1 MKKAVLNTLILV
13 CICGVMALLLAVTN
27 LITAPIIEAN
37 QQAAANE
44 ALLVVMPDGEFDA
57 DAQIDLKDKGL
68 PEYVTA
74 AYQEKNGGYVIQIKT
89 AGYGS
94 DLIIMC
100 GVNAGGVVT
109 GAVCLSSSE
118 TLGHEKTYGEKF
130 IGKNEESVEDVAIV
144 SGATLT
150 TSAYKTAIADAL
162 KIAAL
167 LRGEDVDVRTHEEKL
182 QDALPAAEG
191 KFTKLPVATGDKIE
205 ILYAAENGAGYV
217 CVIEDTYVGLNTEGK
232 VITAELPA
240 EAVTAAES
248 LVAQAL
254 TQTAVDTKDTG
265 IHENVTMVQKTA
277 DGSYLISVNGL
288 GFGYY
293 GDPDK
298 YQDPKNIPMEICVLL
313 TPEGN
318 ILQCLTVSH
327 QESVGY
333 GDVCGTEEYYGQYI
347 GKTEADYKDVDAI
360 AGATITTKG
369 YTVAIQRAF
378 AAVKILEG
386 GSN

>member
-1 MKKAVLNTLILV
+1 MT
-13 CICGVMALLLAVTN
+13 GLLAVTN
-27 LITAPIIEAN
+27 YFTDPIIQENLAKKA
-37 QQAAANE
+37 QE
-44 ALLVVMPDGEFDA
+44 ALKVVMPDGEFDA

-74 AYQEKNGGYVIQIKT
+74 AYQEKNGGYVIQVKT

-100 GVNAGGVVT
+100 GVNAEGVVT

-118 TLGHEKTYGEKF
+118 TLGHEKTYGEEF
-130 IGKNEESVEDVAIV
+130 IGKNEEGVEDVAIV

-191 KFTKLPVATGDKIE
+191 KFTKLPVADGDKIE
-205 ILYAAENGAGYV
+205 ILYAAENGSGYV
-217 CVIEDTYVGLNTEGK
+217 CVIEDTYVGLNAEGK
-232 VITAELPA
+232 AITAELPA
-240 EAVTAAES
+240 EAVTVAEG

-265 IHENVTMVQKTA
+265 INQNVTLVQKTA
-277 DGSYLISVNGL
+277 DGNYLISVNGL

-298 YQDPKNIPMEICVLL
+298 HKDPQNIPIEICVLMSS
-313 TPEGN
+313 EGK
-318 ILQCLTVSH
+318 ILKCLTVSH

-333 GDVCGTEEYYGQYI
+333 GDVCGTEEYYGQYN

-369 YTVAIQRAF
+369 YTVAIERAF

>member
-13 CICGVMALLLAVTN
+13 CICGVMSLLLAVTN
-27 LITAPIIEAN
+27 LITDPIIKAN
-37 QQAAANE
+37 QDKAALE
-44 ALLVVMPDGEFDA
+44 SLKVVMPDGEFDSN
-57 DAQIDLKDKGL
+57 AQIDLKDKGL

-74 AYQEKNGGYVIQIKT
+74 AYQEKNGGYVIQVKT

-94 DLIIMC
+94 DLVIMC
-100 GVNAGGVVT
+100 GVNAEGVVT

-118 TLGHEKTYGEKF
+118 TLGHEKTYGENF
-130 IGKNEESVEDVAIV
+130 IGKNGESVEDVKIV

-191 KFTKLPVATGDKIE
+191 KFTRLPVVSGDKIE
-205 ILYAAENGAGYV
+205 IIYAAENSTGYV
-217 CVIEDTYVGLNTEGK
+217 CVIEETYIGLDAEGK
-232 VITAELPA
+232 VLTADLPA
-240 EAVTAAES
+240 ETAEAAES
-248 LVAQAL
+248 LVALAL
-254 TQTAVDTKDTG
+254 TQTVVDTKDSG
-265 IHENVTMVQKTA
+265 INQNVTLVQKTT
-277 DGSYLISVNGL
+277 DGNYLISVNGL

-298 YQDPKNIPMEICVLL
+298 YQNPKNIPIEICVFMS
-313 TPEGN
+313 PEGK
-318 ILQCLTVSH
+318 ILKCMTVYH

-333 GDVCGTEEYYGQYI
+333 GDVCGTEEYYGQYN

-369 YTVAIQRAF
+369 YTVAIERAF